1 MNAPVLIMD
10 TLYGPTLAA
19 LDAAYAC
26 HRYWTAPDQA
36 ALMKQLAADC
46 KIVVTSGSRG
56 IAGAEMAQLPKLEL
70 VACFGVGT
78 DAIDLVHAKAHRI
91 AVTNTPDVLTED
103 VADLAVSLVLASIR
117 RVVQGDHYV
126 RAGRWLKGGMAL
138 TQSMQARKI
147 GIVGLGR
154 IGQAIAKRCVAF
166 NTSIAYFG
174 PRRKADVPYRHFDST
189 VALAQ
194 WADVLIAA
202 CPGGPATRKIISK
215 EVLAALGPEGLFV
228 NIARGSVVDQEALVE
243 MLVSGQL
250 GAAGL
255 DVFNDEPRVPEILF
269 GLDNVVLQPH
279 QASATTSTRAAM
291 GQLVL
296 DNVANFLA
304 GKALVTPV

>member
-1 MNAPVLIMD
+1 MNPPVLIMD
-10 TLYGPTLAA
+10 AIYVPTLAA
-19 LDAAYAC
+19 LEATYTC
-26 HRYWTAPDQA
+26 HRYWTAPDKA
-36 ALMKQLAADC
+36 ALMQQLAPNC

-56 IAGAEMAQLPKLEL
+56 IGASEMQQLPKLEL

-78 DAIDLVHAKAHRI
+78 DAIDLAHAKAHRI

-103 VADLAVSLVLASIR
+103 VADLAVSLILASIR
-117 RVVQGDHYV
+117 RVVQADQYV
-126 RAGRWLKGGMAL
+126 RQGRWRKGNMAL
-138 TQSMQARKI
+138 TQSMQGRKI

-154 IGQAIAKRCVAF
+154 IGQSIAKRCVAF

-174 PRRKADVPYRHFDST
+174 PRKKAELPYRHFDSV

-194 WADVLIAA
+194 WADVLVAA
-202 CPGGPATRKIISK
+202 CPGGPATRNIISRD
-215 EVLAALGPEGLFV
+215 VLTALGTEGLFV
-228 NIARGSVVDQEALVE
+228 NISRGSVVDQQALIE
-243 MLVSGQL
+243 MLSSGQL

-255 DVFNDEPRVPEILF
+255 DVFNDEPNVPEVLF
-269 GLDNVVLQPH
+269 SLDNVVLQPH

-304 GKALVTPV
+304 GKALRTPV